1 MITIE
6 LKVQQSLLQQNNLAY
21 YTKQVVMIT
30 VIGTPNPN
38 NCDLLDNPAF
48 LRFVDCLA
56 SILQKYG
63 HIVLDSLDTYE
74 DA

>member
-1 MITIE
+1 MMEI
-6 LKVQQSLLQQNNLAY
+6 
-21 YTKQVVMIT
+21 
-30 VIGTPNPN
+30 IGTPNPN
-38 NCDLLDNPAF
+38 NCDLLENPAF

-63 HIVLDSLDTYE
+63 HIVLDSLDTCE

>member
-1 MITIE
+1 MIE
-6 LKVQQSLLQQNNLAY
+6 L
-21 YTKQVVMIT
+21 
-30 VIGTPNPN
+30 IGTPNPN
-38 NCDLLDNPAF
+38 NCDLLENPDF

-63 HIVLDSLDTYE
+63 HIVLDSLDTCV